1 MGRRTAAEQ
10 AAKGNKIRL
19 RSLIAQAYTAEE
31 WLKRYKRLSE
41 TDQFRLWA
49 QVEPKE
55 MKVDNNSV
63 FRLVIEGFQPKSVE
77 GHIVHDAL
85 VQHDDAADSD
95 DSDQ

>member
-10 AAKGNKIRL
+10 ASKGNKIRL

-31 WLKRYKRLSE
+31 WLRRYKRLSE

-55 MKVDNNSV
+55 VKMDQSST
-63 FRLVIEGFQPKSVE
+63 FRLVISGLPNKVIDATVIDNKALDE
-77 GHIVHDAL
+77 HI
-85 VQHDDAADSD
+85 DDE
-95 DSDQ
+95 